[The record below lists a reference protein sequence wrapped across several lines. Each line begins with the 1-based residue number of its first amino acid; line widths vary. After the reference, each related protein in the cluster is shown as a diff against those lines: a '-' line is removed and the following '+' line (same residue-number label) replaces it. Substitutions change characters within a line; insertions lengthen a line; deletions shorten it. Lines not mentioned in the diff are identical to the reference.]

1 MRRHILGAALVVAA
15 LAWAGAAGGAA
26 PTDRVRGVI
35 NEVLAIQNDPGLQ
48 GPQHEARRS
57 AEIKRVIAQGFNFGE
72 MARRSLGREW
82 DRLAPAQR
90 RDFTEV
96 LGDLFQDSY
105 SKLVLNFLKRE
116 TIRYGAETVQGN
128 EAQVKT
134 VIERLAR
141 EQIPVD
147 YRLLQTGG
155 RWDLV
160 DVVIDG
166 VSIVENYRSQ
176 FNRIIRTT
184 SFDTLVKKM
193 KIKREEITPA
203 QR

>member
-1 MRRHILGAALVVAA
+1 MRRHILGAAVAA
-15 LAWAGAAGGAA
+15 AVLAWAGAAGAGD
-26 PTDRVRGVI
+26 PTDRVRAVL
-35 NEVLAIQNDPGLQ
+35 NEVLTIQNDPNLQ
-48 GPQHEARRS
+48 GPQHEDRRS
-57 AEIKRVIAQGFNFGE
+57 ADVKRVIAQSFNFGD

-82 DRLAPAQR
+82 DRLTPAQR
-90 RDFTEV
+90 KDFTEV
-96 LGDLFQDSY
+96 LQDLFQDSY
-105 SKLVLNFLKRE
+105 GKLVLNFLKRE
-116 TIRYGAETVQGN
+116 TIRYGAETTDGN
-128 EAQVKT
+128 GAMVKT

-147 YRLLQTGG
+147 YQLLQAAG
-155 RWDLV
+155 RWDMV

-176 FNRIIRTT
+176 FNKIIRTT
-184 SFDTLVKKM
+184 SFDALLRKM

>member
-1 MRRHILGAALVVAA
+1 MRRHILGAAVAA
-15 LAWAGAAGGAA
+15 AVLAWAGAAGAGD
-26 PTDRVRGVI
+26 PTERVRAVL
-35 NEVLAIQNDPGLQ
+35 NDVLAIQNDPTLQ
-48 GPQHEARRS
+48 GPQHEDRRS
-57 AEIKRVIAQGFNFGE
+57 ADVKRVIAQSFNFGE

-82 DRLAPAQR
+82 DRLGPGQR
-90 RDFTEV
+90 KEFTEV
-96 LGDLFQDSY
+96 LQDLFQDSY
-105 SKLVLNFLKRE
+105 GKLVLNFLKRE
-116 TIRYGAETVQGN
+116 TIRYGAETVNGSG
-128 EAQVKT
+128 ALVKT

-147 YRLLQTGG
+147 YQLLQAAG
-155 RWDLV
+155 RWDMV

-176 FNRIIRTT
+176 FNKIIRTT
-184 SFDTLVKKM
+184 SYDTLLRKM